1 MRRVLFIMLPIFCCA
16 PLLYAQQLVTN
27 ASLHGRVIDARSGE
41 PVAKVRI
48 NVIGSSQNV
57 TTDEDGAF
65 ALQNLPP
72 GEFSLYVTSVGYG
85 LVKKTITIRA
95 GESTEIEIALNQEA
109 AMLTEQVTVRA
120 EPFAVS
126 ETNAASEKTLNK
138 TELQELAKVV
148 IGDPL
153 RAVQALPGVTA
164 NNDLRGEFAV
174 RGVDFR
180 RIGVYFDGILTD
192 NFLLFVLGNM
202 GERVTFS
209 VINTETLR
217 EVSLLSG
224 AFPAKYGDSTAAT
237 LNLGM
242 REGNRVKPAF
252 RFTTGLQLGTS
263 GVADGPLAGKRGSWL
278 FSARSSL
285 LDYVSQ
291 LADKVT
297 ADNPNRDGDNIAFS
311 DVQGKAVYDLT
322 AKHQV
327 GVAGFF
333 SLLKVDVAGNPTADP
348 NLIFKV
354 RFPNLLANVFWNYTP
369 NAQFF
374 AQTRVFGTRIN
385 LKSTNQSDGTISAE
399 PRTQFGLRSDF
410 NFLARPAHRVEGGL
424 YVRALEASK
433 ISNVFPALPPG
444 TPQPLGRF
452 DQHAVEQGYYLQ
464 DTFTDARRGFS
475 LTGGARVDHNGL
487 TGETHVSPRAALAQN
502 FGNRW
507 TVRAGFGTYY
517 QFPDVAFLFGQLGN
531 PNLRAERATHYN
543 ASVERSFGNRFR
555 VLAEA
560 YDREDRDLLFSL
572 AEPRLENNRVTLNR
586 FPFRN
591 ALSGHARG
599 LELTLQRRSANRLS
613 GWVSY
618 SYAQTRLQDE
628 QNGLNFVSDF
638 DQRHTVNTYGSYRFT
653 ETFNISGQWRYG
665 SGYPIPGFFR
675 SQGAD
680 LFLASGRNLARLPA
694 YSRVDLRANKAFL
707 FEKWKLTLSVELL
720 NVTNHKNLRNP
731 LIDGLNLMTGRV
743 SYRFGE
749 TMPVLPAVGI
759 SIEF

>member
-1 MRRVLFIMLPIFCCA
+1 MRRVLFIMLLLFCCA
-16 PLLYAQQLVTN
+16 PLLYAQQSVPN
-27 ASLHGRVIDARSGE
+27 ASLRGRVSDARSGE

-48 NVIGSSQNV
+48 NVIGSQQSI

-72 GEFSLYVTSVGYG
+72 GEVSLYVTSVGYG
-85 LVKKTITIRA
+85 LVKKTITIKA
-95 GESTEIEIALNQEA
+95 GENTEIEIALNQEA
-109 AMLTEQVTVRA
+109 AMLTEQVTVTA

-153 RAVQALPGVTA
+153 RAAQALPGVTA
-164 NNDLRGEFAV
+164 NDDLRGEFAV
-174 RGVDFR
+174 RGADFR

-192 NFLLFVLGNM
+192 NFLHLAQGN
-202 GERVTFS
+202 GREQVTFA

-217 EVSLLSG
+217 EVSLLNG

-242 REGNRVKPAF
+242 REGNRIKPAF

-263 GVADGPLAGKRGSWL
+263 GVADGPLSDKRGSWL

-285 LDYVSQ
+285 LDYVSR
-291 LADKVT
+291 LADKV
-297 ADNPNRDGDNIAFS
+297 ADDNPNRDGGNVNFN

-333 SLLKVDVAGNPTADP
+333 SLLKLDEARNPAADP
-348 NLIFKV
+348 NAVFKA
-354 RFPNLLANVFWNYTP
+354 RSRNLLANAFWNYTP

-374 AQTRVFGTRIN
+374 AQTRIFGTRTN
-385 LKSTNQSDGTISAE
+385 LKNTNQSDGAISDE
-399 PRTQFGLRSDF
+399 PRTQFGLRTDV

-424 YVRALEASK
+424 YMRLMEATK
-433 ISNVFPALPPG
+433 ISNVFL
-444 TPQPLGRF
+444 PLGMPQSLERF
-452 DQHAVEQGYYLQ
+452 DQRAVEQGYYLQ
-464 DTFTDARRGFS
+464 DTFTNARRGFS
-475 LTGGARVDHNGL
+475 ITGGARVDHYGS
-487 TGETHVSPRAALAQN
+487 TGETRVSPRAALAQN
-502 FGNRW
+502 FGSRW
-507 TVRAGFGTYY
+507 TIRAGFGTHY

-543 ASVERSFGNRFR
+543 ASVERIFGNRFR
-555 VLAEA
+555 VLAEI

-591 ALSGHARG
+591 ALRGHARG

-628 QNGLNFVSDF
+628 QNGLSFVSDF

-749 TMPVLPAVGI
+749 TMPALPAVGI